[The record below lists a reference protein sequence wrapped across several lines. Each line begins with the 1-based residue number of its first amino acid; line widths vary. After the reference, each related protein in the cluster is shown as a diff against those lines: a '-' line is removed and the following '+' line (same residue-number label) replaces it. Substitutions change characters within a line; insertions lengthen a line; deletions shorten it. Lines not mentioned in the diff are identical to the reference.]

1 MKILNNYSPYEIDK
15 EQLFEAENYMIT
27 PVLLWNVKTKAVCPV
42 QTQRVRLFIQQYHN
56 KEFQCFYYFYF
67 S

>member
-1 MKILNNYSPYEIDK
+1 MKNENFKQSWNQSNEK
-15 EQLFEAENYMIT
+15 LFEANNYELCVIT

-56 KEFQCFYYFYF
+56 Q
-67 S
+67 

>member
-1 MKILNNYSPYEIDK
+1 MKILNNY
-15 EQLFEAENYMIT
+15 NYMIT